1 MKVKVV
7 ALPEIRE
14 YFKELIHILHEKE
27 YFGFE
32 EKVYPFLFMVNALC
46 L

>member
-14 YFKELIHILHEKE
+14 YFKELIHILHEKNILVL
-27 YFGFE
+27 
-32 EKVYPFLFMVNALC
+32 KKTQLNM
-46 L
+46 